1 MVNTARPSETEATL
15 FGHTN
20 QVTCIA
26 PNPNSSRLFATTGT
40 DGRFFIWDLKATK
53 SKASEPVAF
62 YQKTDRKYS
71 TLGTILHFSFKYDFG
86 SISYAFYMF
95 HINHMLCS
103 ITCAIK
109 CISKC
114 F

>member
-20 QVTCIA
+20 QVTCLA

-53 SKASEPVAF
+53 SKASDPVAF

-71 TLGTILHFSFKYDFG
+71 TLGKIPTYSIKYDLG
-86 SISYAFYMF
+86 SISDVFYTMQHKLCYKVYFKMF
-95 HINHMLCS
+95 FI
-103 ITCAIK
+103 IK
-109 CISKC
+109 NL
-114 F
+114 